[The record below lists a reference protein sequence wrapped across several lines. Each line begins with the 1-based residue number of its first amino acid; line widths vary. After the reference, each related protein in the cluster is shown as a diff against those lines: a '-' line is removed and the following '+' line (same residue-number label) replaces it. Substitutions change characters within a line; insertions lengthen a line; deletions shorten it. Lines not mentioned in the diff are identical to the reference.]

1 MTPREREI
9 RDWAAGSY
17 PDGKPHIPDGC
28 ESFTRDLL
36 VIIDGMRAR
45 LDEHQEVLEDRI
57 TASLAVPQNERKRM
71 PIVKH
76 TPPPPSR
83 CLSG

>member
-36 VIIDGMRAR
+36 DIIDGMR
-45 LDEHQEVLEDRI
+45 LERD
-57 TASLAVPQNERKRM
+57 AVVPQNERKRM

>member
-17 PDGKPHIPDGC
+17 PDGKPHIPEGC

-36 VIIDGMRAR
+36 DIIDGMRR
-45 LDEHQEVLEDRI
+45 GHRDEMVEALEDRI
-57 TASLAVPQNERKRM
+57 TAALVVPQNERKRA
-71 PIVKH
+71 PIVKRRLL
-76 TPPPPSR
+76 TA
-83 CLSG
+83 